1 MKLSDTARVLLSSV
15 AQHSERLAEPP
26 KHLPAAA
33 RDAVVRSLLKNGLL
47 AEARCPREYLTLAW
61 RQDEDGVQIA
71 LTITDAGLRAIGI
84 TALDEMELGGLTEAE
99 YEAEQDLAHR
109 AMEAGIDVTAED

>member
-1 MKLSDTARVLLSSV
+1 MTKLSDTARVLLSRAS
-15 AQHSERLAEPP
+15 QHAERLAEPP

-47 AEARCPREYLTLAW
+47 AETPCLREHLALAW

-71 LTITDAGLRAIGI
+71 MQPWRTTVARLPRVIGKCQS
-84 TALDEMELGGLTEAE
+84 TLKLMVQPG
-99 YEAEQDLAHR
+99 HR
-109 AMEAGIDVTAED
+109 P